1 MIDGS
6 FYTIVGTHDTDSLHI
21 RREIVFRMDHVIF
34 QAHFPDN
41 PIVPG
46 VCTLEIIRQLVS
58 EVVGGE
64 IRIPTVKN
72 MNFLNLMT
80 PAEGK
85 VFTFDIQLVAQ
96 SETLF
101 SAKTTISDPETIVVK
116 ASLLCEKH

>member
-41 PIVPG
+41 PIVP
-46 VCTLEIIRQLVS
+46 
-58 EVVGGE
+58 
-64 IRIPTVKN
+64 
-72 MNFLNLMT
+72 
-80 PAEGK
+80 EGK

>member
-46 VCTLEIIRQLVS
+46 VCTLEIIRQLVT

-64 IRIPTVKN
+64 IRIPQVRN
-72 MNFLNLMT
+72 MKFLNLMT
-80 PAEGK
+80 PAECQ

>member
-34 QAHFPDN
+34 KAHFPDN

-46 VCTLEIIRQLVS
+46 VCTLEIIRQLVT

-72 MNFLNLMT
+72 MKFLNLMT

>member
-6 FYTIVGTHDTDSLHI
+6 FYTIVGTYDTDPLHI
-21 RREIVFRMDHVIF
+21 RREIVFCMDHVIF
-34 QAHFPDN
+34 KAHFPDD

-46 VCTLEIIRQLVS
+46 VCTLEIIRQLVT

-72 MNFLNLMT
+72 MKFLNLMT

-85 VFTFDIQLVAQ
+85 VFTFDIQLVEQ

>member
-21 RREIVFRMDHVIF
+21 RREIVFLMDHVIF
-34 QAHFPDN
+34 KAHFPDN

-46 VCTLEIIRQLVS
+46 VCTLEIIRQLVT

-72 MNFLNLMT
+72 MKFLNLMT